1 MRLVFGWKPTRY
13 GTAARMSVGL
23 VRVRQGSSDVK
34 AEDSEDDEEEEGD
47 VGDGEGEGASVS
59 GSESSEV
66 EPVMGLLGVGVVAG
80 VEWLVVMGP

>member
-1 MRLVFGWKPTRY
+1 
-13 GTAARMSVGL
+13 MSVGL

-34 AEDSEDDEEEEGD
+34 LDEGEEEGREGGDGD
-47 VGDGEGEGASVS
+47 VGEVEGDGEGATVV

-66 EPVMGLLGVGVVAG
+66 EVGVGLGVGVVAG